1 VLFPLDGWQVT
12 TGGVQSEAVVPGDP
26 GEDRG
31 AGLGPG
37 PVVSPVD
44 QFDLE
49 GGDKAL
55 GDGVDAPVDRQVDL
69 CGLEWLGGRGCGD
82 WEEPVDLA
90 GDVALEFPESSS
102 GGEPPFCA
110 VPGGVVDRV
119 VVPAGPHDPQPGPSE
134 DADGVG
140 MVLAA
145 AAGVGVEV
153 GRPG

>member
-1 VLFPLDGWQVT
+1 LDSAWFVLR
-12 TGGVQSEAVVPGDP
+12 GDLA
-26 GEDRG
+26 ELR
-31 AGLGPG
+31 GPG
-37 PVVSPVD
+37 GWAATFVRAAQTRVSAAGETLSVD
-44 QFDLE
+44 E
-49 GGDKAL
+49 
-55 GDGVDAPVDRQVDL
+55 
-69 CGLEWLGGRGCGD
+69 
-82 WEEPVDLA
+82 
-90 GDVALEFPESSS
+90 DVQIIAKEFPESSS

-145 AAGVGVEV
+145 AAGVGVDL